1 MPDQPIQLPRHLVN
15 QILHLAQLSP
25 DHPIAGL
32 VGAKDGQPHSC
43 EPIAIPG
50 NVYPPAT
57 EALGPALAALAARNE
72 TLFAIFHS
80 HPATPAEPAPDDPN
94 YPSLPATL
102 RLIISLNTKGVLELR
117 AFRPGAPR
125 TAQEIELLLTE

>member
-1 MPDQPIQLPRHLVN
+1 MPESAIQLPRHLVN

-25 DHPIAGL
+25 DRPIAGL

-43 EPIAIPG
+43 EPIAASG
-50 NVYPPAT
+50 KTYPPEPA
-57 EALGPALAALAARNE
+57 ALAPALAALAVRGE

-80 HPATPAEPAPDDPN
+80 HPATPAEPAPDDPDD
-94 YPSLPATL
+94 PSLSATL

-117 AFRPGAPR
+117 GFRPCGQQA
-125 TAQEIELLLTE
+125 AQEIELLMTE